1 MVSGQVPPSLGIGH
15 CFRQHG
21 KIRTERPMA
30 GMGMKVA
37 QPEDEKLPKRPKK
50 AEEAIA
56 QAKRAK
62 LLLLSSAKGGSTKT
76 TTARNLAV
84 AAAHVGLRVA
94 TIDLDLQ
101 ATLTNW
107 WQKRPDDAPKIDH
120 YQMPIEEAE
129 AALADAMKGSSLDLF
144 IVDTP
149 PGVENHPSA
158 MRALIRLADF
168 VLMPTTQ
175 GGPDLD
181 SVIEWWSQTVKREG
195 RPSAFLLSRTK
206 RSAKSYQEARQR
218 LIKHGP
224 LCPFD
229 CRDLEEVQRT
239 HYNGLGILEVRGAA
253 GQDDIQGVWAY
264 VAREIGLEG

>member
-1 MVSGQVPPSLGIGH
+1 MKSTVLAAKPSGGGVAAEPS
-15 CFRQHG
+15 
-21 KIRTERPMA
+21 RTE
-30 GMGMKVA
+30 
-37 QPEDEKLPKRPKK
+37 QPTPTTPRR
-50 AEEAIA
+50 
-56 QAKRAK
+56 AKNAK

-84 AAAHVGLRVA
+84 AAAHAGLRVA

-107 WQKRPDDAPKIDH
+107 WQKRPDSAPKIDH
-120 YQMPIEEAE
+120 YQVPIGDAE
-129 AALADAMKGSSLDLF
+129 AALDEAVAEADLDLV

-149 PGVENHPSA
+149 PGVENHAIA
-158 MRALIRLADF
+158 MRSLIRRSDF

-181 SVIEWWSQTVKREG
+181 LVIEWWSQIVKREG
-195 RPSAFLLSRTK
+195 RPAAFLLSRTK
-206 RSAKSYQEARQR
+206 RAAKSYQEARHR
-218 LIKHGP
+218 LIKYGP

-253 GQDDIQGVWAY
+253 GQDDIQGVWNF
-264 VAREIGLEG
+264 VARELGLGG

>member
-1 MVSGQVPPSLGIGH
+1 MKSALAQVDPLGG
-15 CFRQHG
+15 G
-21 KIRTERPMA
+21 TAAK
-30 GMGMKVA
+30 
-37 QPEDEKLPKRPKK
+37 KLPKPKL
-50 AEEAIA
+50 IA
-56 QAKRAK
+56 GRAKPITPPTKRAK

-84 AAAHVGLRVA
+84 AGAHAGLHVA

-107 WQKRPDDAPKIDH
+107 WQKRPDEAPKIDH
-120 YQMPIEEAE
+120 YQVPMEDAE
-129 AALADAMKGSSLDLF
+129 AALDEAVTDPDLDLV

-158 MRALIRLADF
+158 MRGLIRRADF

-181 SVIEWWSQTVKREG
+181 SVIEWWSHTVKREG

-206 RSAKSYQEARQR
+206 RTAKSYQEARQR

-253 GQDDIQGVWAY
+253 GRDDIQGVWDY
-264 VAREIGLEG
+264 VAREIGLES

>member
-1 MVSGQVPPSLGIGH
+1 ME
-15 CFRQHG
+15 
-21 KIRTERPMA
+21 RTMTGTA
-30 GMGMKVA
+30 GTAVA
-37 QPEDEKLPKRPKK
+37 QPEDGRRLKRPRK
-50 AEEAIA
+50 AEVAVA
-56 QAKRAK
+56 LAKRAK

-120 YQMPIEEAE
+120 YQMPIDEAE
-129 AALADAMKGSSLDLF
+129 AALADAINGSDLGLI

-149 PGVENHPSA
+149 PGVENHPIA

-181 SVIEWWSQTVKREG
+181 SVVEWWSQTVKREG

-239 HYNGLGILEVRGAA
+239 HYNGLGVLEVRGAA

>member
-1 MVSGQVPPSLGIGH
+1 MKDTVAVAEPLGDGGAT
-15 CFRQHG
+15 R
-21 KIRTERPMA
+21 KPVAPRRTDKLTKAIPRPT
-30 GMGMKVA
+30 
-37 QPEDEKLPKRPKK
+37 
-50 AEEAIA
+50 
-56 QAKRAK
+56 KRAK

-84 AAAHVGLRVA
+84 AGAHAGLHVA

-120 YQMPIEEAE
+120 YQVPIEDAE
-129 AALADAMKGSSLDLF
+129 AALDEAVTGADLDLV

-149 PGVENHPSA
+149 PGVENHPTA
-158 MRALIRLADF
+158 MRGLIRRADF

-206 RSAKSYQEARQR
+206 RTAKSYQEARQR

-253 GQDDIQGVWAY
+253 GQDDIQGVWDY
-264 VAREIGLEG
+264 VARELGLEG